1 MEAAAASASVAMAAS
16 SSSSATAS
24 QSRAASQCCKATG
37 SSPRH
42 NRQHPRKQGF
52 GGSSSSRC
60 GAHPG
65 DSDFFFDAALAAT
78 AAAAAVLPMYWFYVH
93 SSSAASKSRDNRQ
106 EFREFGSSSGIGSE
120 DFRQF
125 DTAVAV
131 LEQRGGLEIEVEH
144 GKLQAP
150 TAFTSREFQEI
161 SSPAQNSSTSRDDL
175 AQVAEFS
182 PIRLLESDERHTPE
196 LPAKEETVLE
206 QAVKKFTRMPSP
218 RGQEDLIAYD
228 RLIRARRI
236 RESLEV
242 LEEMEKKG
250 TLDMNKVYHARFYQ
264 ECKRQLAVEEAFR
277 YTGLIKSP
285 TLSTYN
291 MLLSV
296 CCNARDTNGA
306 FGAFA
311 ALKRAG
317 FKPDCMIY
325 TTLISTCSKALKTDL
340 VFQVYREMESVGVEA
355 NLLTY
360 GAIIDGCART
370 GELAKAF
377 GIYRIMLSKK
387 IKPDRVIFNSLI
399 NACGRS
405 GAVKRAFE
413 VFTELKSESLI
424 NPNHV
429 TMCSLIDACSKAG
442 DGDSAYEVYTMMRKR
457 GIGGCPEPYTAAVHA
472 CSSSGNLE
480 RAFSIYDDMK
490 KDGVKADEIFFS
502 ALIDVAGHAGKINC
516 AFDVLQEV
524 EKYSLVPGPVIFSSL
539 MGVCSNTGN
548 WEKAI
553 FLYENIQA
561 VGIRPSVSTLN
572 ALMTALCRGKQFQNA
587 LQSLEEL
594 KEAGVS
600 PNQLTY
606 SILLEACEKENEAG
620 IALNLYTHAIAD
632 GIVPNLAMCDNIIG
646 ICLEGIQSSIGPPK
660 LASSVNPL
668 WMVDDNQKPHGQW
681 LSWALACFRQTLS
694 GGAQPTLPVLSRL
707 LACLRIPESS
717 ERADTGLV
725 FQTSSPNKH
734 LVEGFGVYDPRASAL
749 YEEASSIGVVP
760 AFKCDGEPIVF
771 EADGLPIYTAEVCL
785 LTILKALRR
794 RCAAGAELPFVI
806 IKFET
811 TRKSVILPDG
821 RVKAITVTR
830 RNGQAL
836 AALLRK
842 LKLRF
847 NGKESL
853 GKIRLH
859 PVALSQWFKPS
870 AATPSPSSPAKAR
883 VDHANLGVLPRP
895 LMLGKSIAEQ
905 QRAIRM
911 GTPLPSERRQGS
923 SLNHRFRKISPN
935 QE

>member
-1 MEAAAASASVAMAAS
+1 
-16 SSSSATAS
+16 
-24 QSRAASQCCKATG
+24 
-37 SSPRH
+37 
-42 NRQHPRKQGF
+42 
-52 GGSSSSRC
+52 
-60 GAHPG
+60 
-65 DSDFFFDAALAAT
+65 
-78 AAAAAVLPMYWFYVH
+78 VLNP
-93 SSSAASKSRDNRQ
+93 
-106 EFREFGSSSGIGSE
+106 
-120 DFRQF
+120 
-125 DTAVAV
+125 
-131 LEQRGGLEIEVEH
+131 
-144 GKLQAP
+144 
-150 TAFTSREFQEI
+150 
-161 SSPAQNSSTSRDDL
+161 
-175 AQVAEFS
+175 
-182 PIRLLESDERHTPE
+182 
-196 LPAKEETVLE
+196 
-206 QAVKKFTRMPSP
+206 
-218 RGQEDLIAYD
+218 
-228 RLIRARRI
+228 RI

-296 CCNARDTNGA
+296 CCNARDTNAGA

-340 VFQVYREMESVGVEA
+340 VFQARNPAQVYREMESVGVEA

-539 MGVCSNTGN
+539 MGVCSNVRN

-646 ICLEGIQSSIGPPK
+646 MLLADALEICIEPMLCTK
-660 LASSVNPL
+660 VFVWKASRAPL
-668 WMVDDNQKPHGQW
+668 DLRSLLPR

-771 EADGLPIYTAEVCL
+771 EADGLPIYTAEVSSHFILRL
-785 LTILKALRR
+785 LLNA
-794 RCAAGAELPFVI
+794 
-806 IKFET
+806 
-811 TRKSVILPDG
+811 
-821 RVKAITVTR
+821 
-830 RNGQAL
+830 
-836 AALLRK
+836 
-842 LKLRF
+842 
-847 NGKESL
+847 
-853 GKIRLH
+853 RLH
-859 PVALSQWFKPS
+859 NRCVCL
-870 AATPSPSSPAKAR
+870 R
-883 VDHANLGVLPRP
+883 Y
-895 LMLGKSIAEQ
+895 
-905 QRAIRM
+905 
-911 GTPLPSERRQGS
+911 
-923 SLNHRFRKISPN
+923 
-935 QE
+935 